1 MRLESSVTPGVVV
14 LREVTNLFHIVFVG
28 AVEVRRAGNVEGHVL
43 RHRLDAVRT
52 RVARRDLVTR
62 LVHRHLRHEVRH
74 LARLRVLDLLREGR
88 VRRLPGIVGLLP
100 LVVLA
105 LQVRLVLLEV
115 VARVLAYVPLLRRE
129 AERLASGVLVPA
141 PRSQP
146 KEYSDTN
153 EYKYYAFP
161 TRHRYPLIRIELH
174 RYPRF
179 CTQRIID

>member
-1 MRLESSVTPGVVV
+1 MTPGVVV
-14 LREVTNLFHIVFVG
+14 LGEVTDLLDVVLVG

-43 RHRLDAVRT
+43 RNRLDAVRT

-105 LQVRLVLLEV
+105 LQVRLVLLEEA
-115 VARVLAYVPLLRRE
+115 ARVLADVPLLRRE

-146 KEYSDTN
+146 KEYSGTN
-153 EYKYYAFP
+153 TTPFQ
-161 TRHRYPLIRIELH
+161 L
-174 RYPRF
+174 
-179 CTQRIID
+179 IIDTH